1 MSEPKVLFEE
11 HGNVAVIKINR
22 PDKRNALDRETVLSI
37 NECTEKAKDKKYRA
51 VILTGVGGAFCA
63 GADLTEF
70 ATVEDMDSAPSVQES
85 LHNGYHIGLG
95 NLITMEKPV
104 FAAVEGPCAGIGCAF
119 LLSCDVVLMNQSS
132 FFQVGFS
139 KIALIPDGGT
149 NWLLTRAV
157 GYQQAFRM
165 AAEAKSVSAEE
176 CLSVGICSEV
186 VEDGKVFEET
196 LKLAQHYAEFAP
208 DAIGKT
214 KSLMRESCNRSYL
227 KNLDE
232 EAEAQAAF
240 VGSAD
245 NVEGVMAFVEKRKPD
260 FKGS

>member
-1 MSEPKVLFEE
+1 
-11 HGNVAVIKINR
+11 
-22 PDKRNALDRETVLSI
+22 
-37 NECTEKAKDKKYRA
+37 
-51 VILTGVGGAFCA
+51 
-63 GADLTEF
+63 
-70 ATVEDMDSAPSVQES
+70 
-85 LHNGYHIGLG
+85 
-95 NLITMEKPV
+95 
-104 FAAVEGPCAGIGCAF
+104 
-119 LLSCDVVLMNQSS
+119 
-132 FFQVGFS
+132 
-139 KIALIPDGGT
+139 
-149 NWLLTRAV
+149 
-157 GYQQAFRM
+157 M
-165 AAEAKSVSAEE
+165 AAEAKRVSAEE

-214 KSLMRESCNRSYL
+214 KSLMRESFNRSYL